1 MQFRIYKI
9 SSMIEVIRFMVI
21 FQLLKWDTKSLLDK
35 EKNDPLAQHNKKK
48 STKHFFDGERLFF
61 QVGIYLLVFFF
72 FFSSSRDE
80 GFFPLQY
87 FYEYLS
93 SILYK

>member
-48 STKHFFDGERLFF
+48 KYEALF
-61 QVGIYLLVFFF
+61 
-72 FFSSSRDE
+72 
-80 GFFPLQY
+80 
-87 FYEYLS
+87 
-93 SILYK
+93 